1 MATTTST
8 MKSKPQAIPLWGW
21 IATIVLLLAGL
32 AAWIYQLS
40 AGMSVTSYTQQ
51 VVWGLYIA
59 GFFTAAAAGAGLL
72 FLVGLSEFRPVVDLE
87 YRGRLLMMSI
97 ASFVAAAFLILMDIG
112 NPLQA
117 WRLIIAF
124 RFNVP
129 MTWDFWFLL
138 ISGVIALVYLLVVG
152 KQSKLMG
159 ILAMLASLALVI
171 VEGVLMAS
179 NAARPMWG
187 GLAILGFLVGAVVA
201 GLGLAMLILPKGE
214 AHKLSNGM
222 AWALGINL
230 VMILVEVLAGAVNG
244 NLRTAATVQEILA
257 GSASPFFWFQVI
269 AGLIIPLALLL
280 SVSASW
286 KMPAVAI
293 LALLGVLAGKTWLL
307 VAEQVHPW
315 VALPT
320 GSYFPTWIEFLA
332 VVGAFAVGALIFEV
346 LVTFIKPK
354 PA

>member
-8 MKSKPQAIPLWGW
+8 IKSKPQAIPLWGW
-21 IATIVLLLAGL
+21 VATIVLLLAGL

-40 AGMSVTSYTQQ
+40 AGMAVTSYSQQ

-72 FLVGLSEFRPVVDLE
+72 FLVGLSEFRPLVNLE
-87 YRGRLLMMSI
+87 YRSRLLMMSI

-129 MTWDFWFLL
+129 MTWDFWLLL
-138 ISGVIALVYLLVVG
+138 ISGVIALVYLLFAG

-159 ILAMLASLALVI
+159 ILGMVAAFALVI
-171 VEGVLMAS
+171 VEGILMAS
-179 NAARPMWG
+179 NSARPMWG
-187 GLAILGFLVGAVVA
+187 GLSIVGFLVGAVVA
-201 GLGLAMLILPKGE
+201 GIGLAMLVLPREE
-214 AHKLSNGM
+214 ALKLSGGM
-222 AWALGINL
+222 AWGLGISL
-230 VMILVEVLAGAVNG
+230 VLILAEVLAGAVSG
-244 NLRTAATVQEILA
+244 NLRTAATLQEVLT

-269 AGLIIPLALLL
+269 AGLIVPLALIRY
-280 SVSASW
+280 VSASW
-286 KMPAVAI
+286 KIPAVAV

-320 GSYFPTWIEFLA
+320 GSYFPTWVEFLA
-332 VVGAFAVGALIFEV
+332 VVGAFAIGALIYEV
-346 LVTFIKPK
+346 MVTFIKPK